1 MARSTLSVDGMPEN
15 LRKRVKMLGEH
26 IRLARKRRG
35 MTMQD
40 MAERMFITRKTLK
53 RLESGDPGCSLGV
66 LASALLVLG
75 LENNLELIAD
85 PVKDDVG
92 NAIDRVKYEKSKRTR
107 SSKPET
113 VDLNF

>member
-1 MARSTLSVDGMPEN
+1 MPEN
-15 LRKRVKMLGEH
+15 LRRQLETLGEH

-53 RLESGDPGCSLGV
+53 RLESGDPGCSMGI

-75 LENNLELIAD
+75 LEDDLDLIAD
-85 PVKDDVG
+85 PHNDDVG

-107 SSKPET
+107 SPGPKK
-113 VDLNF
+113 VNLDF

>member
-1 MARSTLSVDGMPEN
+1 MPRSTLSAAGMPEN
-15 LRKRVKMLGEH
+15 LKKQLKTLGEH

-53 RLESGDPGCSLGV
+53 RLESGDPGCSLGI

-75 LENNLELIAD
+75 LEDDLDLIANPD
-85 PVKDDVG
+85 KDDVG

-107 SSKPET
+107 SPGSKKL
-113 VDLNF
+113 DLNF